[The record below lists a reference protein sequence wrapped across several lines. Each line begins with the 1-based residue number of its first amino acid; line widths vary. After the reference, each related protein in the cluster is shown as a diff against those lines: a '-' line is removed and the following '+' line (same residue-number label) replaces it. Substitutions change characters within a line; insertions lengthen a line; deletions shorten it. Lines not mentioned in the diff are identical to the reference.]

1 MNDLMGMAVEVL
13 AAAVKENSKNIAKTM
28 LMSGLGLIFLGGA
41 VYLQDK
47 EIKQLRG
54 RTKALETKLDHLLEP
69 VYDDEGV
76 VK

>member
-13 AAAVKENSKNIAKTM
+13 AAAAKENSKNIAKTM

-47 EIKQLRG
+47 EIKQLQG

>member
-28 LMSGLGLIFLGGA
+28 LMSGLGLIFLGGT

-54 RTKALETKLDHLLEP
+54 RTKALETKLDRLLEP